1 LYIAVES
8 GIIINV
14 RGITPKV
21 ITKEIHKMKQQMI
34 LNNKV
39 IFEGT
44 EKECFREMIK
54 RNLSLVQN
62 TKTKLFVSEE
72 IFANFGNFYTDI

>member
-14 RGITPKV
+14 RGIPYRV

-54 RNLSLVQN
+54 RNLSLVQD
-62 TKTKLFVSEE
+62 TKTKLFVSEKV
-72 IFANFGNFYTDI
+72 FANFGNFYTDI

>member
-1 LYIAVES
+1 
-8 GIIINV
+8 
-14 RGITPKV
+14 
-21 ITKEIHKMKQQMI
+21 MKQQMI
-34 LNNKV
+34 LNNKI

-44 EKECFREMIK
+44 AKECFREMIK

-72 IFANFGNFYTDI
+72 IFADFGNFYDEI